1 MNLFIPK
8 DILDLLSYRS
18 TLGRSL
24 KQISLSATPIN
35 TILDDISKYRAG
47 YIDTLV
53 QENLIGSRFKS
64 DDSIMRKYE
73 KTLANHGGFK
83 QCFNDVLG
91 FRLRFDEYPN
101 DFPDYFRV
109 VDLRN
114 GKQVDDGYRAIHL
127 YYQRDSLAYPI
138 EVQLWCGK
146 DYHFNL
152 WSHQYVYKYKS
163 PEIGKKLYQEFG
175 IAFTYG
181 ELAADPK
188 DRAKLV
194 SIIDSFGLMP
204 CNIMPVT
211 TEVMDDMIEDAI
223 HGNLN

>member
-1 MNLFIPK
+1 
-8 DILDLLSYRS
+8 
-18 TLGRSL
+18 
-24 KQISLSATPIN
+24 
-35 TILDDISKYRAG
+35 
-47 YIDTLV
+47 
-53 QENLIGSRFKS
+53 
-64 DDSIMRKYE
+64 MRKYE

-114 GKQVDDGYRAIHL
+114 GKQIDDGYRAIHL

-163 PEIGKKLYQEFG
+163 PEIGKKLYQEYTANILKTEQDFQKRLQ
-175 IAFTYG
+175 
-181 ELAADPK
+181 ELEEYDNGRKKYTSLQKSLISGAVLPTAARRPT
-188 DRAKLV
+188 RPAAY
-194 SIIDSFGLMP
+194 P
-204 CNIMPVT
+204 
-211 TEVMDDMIEDAI
+211 E
-223 HGNLN
+223 HWRH

>member
-8 DILDLLSYRS
+8 DILDMLSYRS

-24 KQISLSATPIN
+24 KQISLSETPIDM
-35 TILDDISKYRAG
+35 ILDDIAKYRAG

-64 DDSIMRKYE
+64 EDSIMRKYK
-73 KTLANHGGFK
+73 KTIANHGGFM

-91 FRLRFDEYPN
+91 FRLRFDEYPESY
-101 DFPDYFRV
+101 PDYFRV

-127 YYQRDSLAYPI
+127 YYQRDNLAYPI

-146 DYHFNL
+146 IITSTSGAINM
-152 WSHQYVYKYKS
+152 
-163 PEIGKKLYQEFG
+163 
-175 IAFTYG
+175 
-181 ELAADPK
+181 
-188 DRAKLV
+188 
-194 SIIDSFGLMP
+194 SISTKVPRSVDNSIWNMLRVRSRPSGSSRSG
-204 CNIMPVT
+204 CKNWR
-211 TEVMDDMIEDAI
+211 
-223 HGNLN
+223 

>member
-1 MNLFIPK
+1 MDLFIPK
-8 DILDLLSYRS
+8 ETLDLLSYRS
-18 TLGRSL
+18 TLGQSL

-35 TILDDISKYRAG
+35 LILDDIAKYRAG

-127 YYQRDSLAYPI
+127 YYQRDNLAYPI

-146 DYHFNL
+146 DYYFNL

-163 PEIGKKLYQEFG
+163 PEIGRQLYLE
-175 IAFTYG
+175 Y
-181 ELAADPK
+181 AADEVK
-188 DRAKLV
+188 TEREFQKRLQE
-194 SIIDSFGLMP
+194 LE
-204 CNIMPVT
+204 VT
-211 TEVMDDMIEDAI
+211 DN
-223 HGNLN
+223 GR